1 MFFLGILVGIAI
13 GYTVR
18 DRLGDV
24 GSFFKKLVVDD
35 EDRSKS

>member
-1 MFFLGILVGIAI
+1 MFFGILIGMVI

-24 GSFFKKLVVDD
+24 GSILKKLVWDD